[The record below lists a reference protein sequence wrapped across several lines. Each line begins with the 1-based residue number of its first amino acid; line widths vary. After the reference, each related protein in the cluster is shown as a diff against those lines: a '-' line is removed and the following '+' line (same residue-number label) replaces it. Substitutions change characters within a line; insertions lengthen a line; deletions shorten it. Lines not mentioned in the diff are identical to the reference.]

1 MAPEDMT
8 SKEQMNADGEFF
20 LELLRRHIKR
30 LDPEFL
36 ELADRNLAGRADIHS
51 AAVEVQ
57 MMDVTYQEIKRTRD
71 EAREAGNVVVQAELE
86 LVIGVLMAEFSE
98 PRATQLLYGFGM
110 WPSASDIVVSNFGE
124 AYLRLA
130 KESDASGWLRGFL
143 ESDPLFKEKIGGIP
157 EWMNLPPG
165 T

>member
-86 LVIGVLMAEFSE
+86 LVIGVLILSIACANTN
-98 PRATQLLYGFGM
+98 R
-110 WPSASDIVVSNFGE
+110 N
-124 AYLRLA
+124 R
-130 KESDASGWLRGFL
+130 KCR
-143 ESDPLFKEKIGGIP
+143 
-157 EWMNLPPG
+157 
-165 T
+165 